1 MSTFE
6 VNTFLEN
13 SQNPNIDTSKDVKDI
28 EDFIISETPCYFLFI
43 FLIAPPPTFFIML
56 FLFPLKKLI
65 RFDRINNQLLYLS
78 KGLFGCNNC
87 CETKTLD
94 IPQIKSCR
102 LYQYLMPNR
111 RRPLERKIYMACDIE
126 SVLGYKFTF
135 FSIMLSDQKIFEE
148 LGEKLKNCVDTEIV
162 PLEVTKS

>member
-6 VNTFLEN
+6 VKVFLEVPK
-13 SQNPNIDTSKDVKDI
+13 NPNIDTSKDVKDI
-28 EDFIISETPCYFLFI
+28 EDLIILENPCYYLFI
-43 FLIAPPPTFFIML
+43 FLIVPPAFFVML
-56 FLFPLKKLI
+56 FLFPIKILI

>member
-28 EDFIISETPCYFLFI
+28 EDLIILENPCYYLFI
-43 FLIAPPPTFFIML
+43 FLIVPPAFFIML
-56 FLFPLKKLI
+56 FLFPIKILI

-102 LYQYLMPNR
+102 LYQYLRPNR
-111 RRPLERKIYMACDIE
+111 SRPLERKIYMACDIE

-162 PLEVTKS
+162 PLEASKN